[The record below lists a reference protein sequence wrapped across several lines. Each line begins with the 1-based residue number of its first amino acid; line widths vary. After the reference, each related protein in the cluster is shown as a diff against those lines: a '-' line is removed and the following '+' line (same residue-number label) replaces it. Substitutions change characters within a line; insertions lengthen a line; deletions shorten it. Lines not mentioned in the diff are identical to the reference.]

1 MAALPL
7 WPDDPVD
14 AIMRVMECAFAQQYG
29 EAWNRRQVADAL
41 VLGTTRYE
49 LIAPDGTIGENPGE
63 QTAGFFLSRQVVDEE
78 ELLLFAIDPAWR
90 GRGLGSAMLEHVCR
104 SAAARGTVQMF
115 LEMRDGNPAARLY
128 EGHGF
133 RQVGR
138 RPGYYRGA
146 DGVRLDALTYRR
158 TVV

>member
-14 AIMRVMECAFAQQYG
+14 AIMRVMARAFDPQFG

-41 VLGTTRYE
+41 ILGTSHHA
-49 LIAPDGTIGENPGE
+49 LIAPDGTIGVAPLVE
-63 QTAGFFLSRQVVDEE
+63 TAGFYLSREAVDDE

-90 GRGLGSAMLEHVCR
+90 LRGLGAALLDHFCAA
-104 SAAARGTVQMF
+104 AAARGKARAF

-128 EGHGF
+128 ERHDF
-133 RQVGR
+133 RRVGK

-146 DGVRLDALTYRR
+146 DGVRLDALTFERILL
-158 TVV
+158 